1 MKTFFHHRIAAALA
15 TTLVACLA
23 LAPATLAADVTDVG
37 YFDQQAM
44 ANVPRFVAAER
55 QLKAYGDGLNR
66 QFAAQIRGVK
76 SQDVQARI
84 AQEFKNKM
92 VDKQRELMGPLTQR
106 VQIAIASVASTRN
119 LSIVVDKQIVVY
131 GGQDITQN
139 VIDLFNGVGDPVPPV
154 NTPPPS
160 SIGFVDTQQINAL
173 PKVKQAYADFAK
185 FDNDQRASFQ
195 QRMRSAKTDA
205 DRQQVMKDFQKIMD
219 DKRKQLIDPLSDQT
233 KNVIAAVA
241 RKRGLI
247 LVIDR
252 QSLIYGGTD
261 VTADVVNGLK

>member
-1 MKTFFHHRIAAALA
+1 MRNIFHHRIAAALG
-15 TTLVACLA
+15 TTLIACLA
-23 LAPATLAADVTDVG
+23 FAPATLAADVTDVG

-44 ANVPRFVAAER
+44 ASVPRFVAAER
-55 QLKAYGDGLNR
+55 QLKAYGDSLNR
-66 QFAAQIRGVK
+66 QYSAQVRGVK
-76 SQDVQARI
+76 NQDVQARI
-84 AQEFKNKM
+84 MQEYKNKM
-92 VDKQRELMGPLTQR
+92 IEKQRELVGPLSQR
-106 VQIAIASVASTRN
+106 AQIAIASVASTRN
-119 LSIVVDKQIVVY
+119 LTVVVDKQIVIY

-160 SIGFVDTQQINAL
+160 SIGFVDTSQINTL
-173 PKVKQAYADFAK
+173 PKVKQAYADFQK
-185 FDNDQRASFQ
+185 FNDDQRTAFQ
-195 QRMRSAKTDA
+195 QKMRGAKSDA
-205 DRQQVMKDFQKIMD
+205 DRQQLMKDFQKSMD

-233 KNVIAAVA
+233 KNVIASVA

-261 VTADVVNGLK
+261 ITTDVVNGLK